1 MKPVTVDMLRAHL
14 MAAALTAMIME
25 AVTLA
30 SFFLFDFAEG
40 AFRSMTFRLLG
51 VAVIICG
58 LAYLAFGVAVKSRHA
73 TCRNQ
78 QSALISVSPDCPRRQ
93 LVILHLRLT
102 GKPFELAQC

>member
-58 LAYLAFGVAVKSRHA
+58 VLVARRVAYLPFRGGVKSPDP
-73 TCRNQ
+73 TCPHP
-78 QSALISVSPDCPRRQ
+78 QSARISVVPRFPPRQ
-93 LVILHLRLT
+93 T
-102 GKPFELAQC
+102 GLLY